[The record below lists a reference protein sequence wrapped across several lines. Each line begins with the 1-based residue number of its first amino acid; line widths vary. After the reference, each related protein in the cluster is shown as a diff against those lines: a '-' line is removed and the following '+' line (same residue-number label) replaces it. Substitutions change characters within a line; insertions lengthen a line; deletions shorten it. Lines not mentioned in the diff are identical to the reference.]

1 MGFISFCGR
10 IAEAYHRSSG
20 LKAVLIIVLLLCCF
34 YSESSIDFS
43 MQTQQDSQKFSM
55 ATAYVAGN
63 DQPIRDMEGTLVE
76 VSDIASGYIADA
88 MYHID
93 VQVPDLI
100 GDPDLASLAKA
111 LADAQETRNIS
122 CRFVLVG
129 TAENAGREDYS
140 REMAGPKR
148 VLSFLEASCV
158 HCYHRLDN
166 ECDNTCIVVLDKIY
180 TLSWTVD
187 DGEICTGTI

>member
-1 MGFISFCGR
+1 MGFIPFCGR
-10 IAEAYHRSSG
+10 IAEAYNRSNG
-20 LKAVLIIVLLLCCF
+20 LKAALMFVLLLLLF
-34 YSESSIDFS
+34 YSESSIDFN
-43 MQTQQDSQKFSM
+43 MQTQEDSQKFSM
-55 ATAYVAGN
+55 ATGYVAGN

-100 GDPDLASLAKA
+100 GDPDLASLVKA